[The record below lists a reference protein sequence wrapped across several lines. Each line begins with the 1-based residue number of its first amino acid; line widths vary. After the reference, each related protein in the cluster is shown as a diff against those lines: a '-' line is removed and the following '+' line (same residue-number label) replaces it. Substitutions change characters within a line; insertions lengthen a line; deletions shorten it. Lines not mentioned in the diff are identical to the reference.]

1 MIENEP
7 LYDNPK
13 NPHTYKEEFISKG
26 NDFEVYGFDEKHVV
40 KIPHS
45 DDSKNP
51 EYYND
56 LLNDYTTMKEIFGD
70 NLSDSYF
77 ISSEKTDNGTYRI
90 IQPRFRQEEFLD
102 SIPKEEFRGFILE
115 HRKLFEDLLQK
126 AKKAKEEFKVPVD
139 LTIHNIVF
147 HDGKLIITENDSPTA
162 RLKDRHFGEKIIK
175 DSETIRLL
183 ENFHQRFK
191 NITNFLGL
199 NSNLFWSRGV

>member
-1 MIENEP
+1 MVENEP

-13 NPHTYKEEFISKG
+13 NPYTYKEEFISKG

-45 DDSKNP
+45 DDSKNS

-56 LLNDYTTMKEIFGD
+56 LLNDYTKMKEIFGD

-77 ISSEKTDNGTYRI
+77 IPSEKTDNGTYRI

-102 SIPKEEFRGFILE
+102 NISNERFRDFILE
-115 HRKLFEDLLQK
+115 HRALFEDLLQK
-126 AKKAKEEFKVPVD
+126 AEKAKEEFKVPVD

-147 HDGKLIITENDSPTA
+147 HEGRLIITENDSPTA
-162 RLKDRHFGEKIIK
+162 RLKDGNFGEKIER
-175 DSETIRLL
+175 DSRTIELL
-183 ENFHQRFK
+183 KKLLSE
-191 NITNFLGL
+191 
-199 NSNLFWSRGV
+199 S